1 MRAPSAVELMLLGTI
16 LLWALN
22 LTVTRYIL
30 THGFAPLA
38 YTTVRY
44 GIAALTFVLITL
56 VLERTLRI
64 ATGHIGLVVLA
75 GVTLYVN
82 QIGFVYAVKTTSA
95 SLVAL
100 MLAAVPIFAALIG
113 LALRTERLST
123 RFWVGAG
130 VSFVGV
136 GLVVLGTGGEIRG
149 DLGGV
154 LLGILTAA
162 TWAVYSVTI
171 TPLMR
176 SYSPIRI
183 SAVVLSVAWVPIAL
197 TGWSQT
203 QSQDLHLGVEV
214 WALFVF
220 ATFGPL
226 VLTNILWFRS
236 LDRIGPARATLATNL
251 QPFVAALF
259 AVVLLSETLG
269 AGQVAGGVLIG
280 AGILLARRRV
290 SPVPVE

>member
-1 MRAPSAVELMLLGTI
+1 MLLGTI
-16 LLWALN
+16 VLWALN

-38 YTTVRY
+38 YTTLRY
-44 GIAALTFVLITL
+44 GIAALAFVAITL
-56 VLERTLRI
+56 ALEGTLRI
-64 ATGHIGLVVLA
+64 SPAQVGLVALA
-75 GVTLYVN
+75 GLTLYVN

-113 LALRTERLST
+113 LVLRTERLSA
-123 RFWVGAG
+123 RFWIGAG

-149 DLGGV
+149 ELGGV
-154 LLGILTAA
+154 LLGLLTAA
-162 TWAVYSVTI
+162 TWAAYSVTI
-171 TPLMR
+171 TRLMR
-176 SYSPIRI
+176 TYSPARI
-183 SAVVLSVAWVPIAL
+183 SAVVLPVAWLPIAL
-197 TGWSQT
+197 TGWPQT
-203 QSQDLHLGVEV
+203 QSQDLHLGPEV

-226 VLTNILWFRS
+226 VLTNVLWFHS

-259 AVVLLSETLG
+259 AVVLLSETLST
-269 AGQVAGGVLIG
+269 AQVLGGVLIG
-280 AGILLARRRV
+280 AGILLARRR
-290 SPVPVE
+290 SPPVPAD